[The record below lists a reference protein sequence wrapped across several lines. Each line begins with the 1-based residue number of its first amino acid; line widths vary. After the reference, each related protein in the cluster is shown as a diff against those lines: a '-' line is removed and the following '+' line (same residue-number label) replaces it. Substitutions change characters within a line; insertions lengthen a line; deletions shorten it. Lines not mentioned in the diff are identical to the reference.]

1 VRYWAIPTFQEES
14 FVMEQKNTEVVRGR
28 KVPTPSLSGSGLICA
43 ATRPS
48 IVIVTYNSAED
59 IDACLS
65 ACASS
70 DVGLS
75 AEIIVVDNASNDN
88 TCSIVARHPGVRL
101 IRKDANKG
109 FAAAVNHG
117 IASSS
122 SDYVLV
128 LNPDVVVSRDAV
140 LALMETL
147 ELREEY
153 AAAGCRMVYPNGRAQ
168 LSARP
173 FPTVTTF
180 LKRALLTNNLVTKL
194 FRPHEFDEQW
204 SIVSDDSSPVRVVDY
219 IIGGCMMIRR
229 SAFAAIGPLDEKYF
243 LYYEDTDWC
252 YRAQLKGW
260 KIGYLPRPS
269 IVHDYKR
276 SSSKVSFTNPLTWVH
291 LTSACRFFW
300 KVAGA
305 RGLKAII

>member
-1 VRYWAIPTFQEES
+1 VS
-14 FVMEQKNTEVVRGR
+14 EQKSIEVARGW
-28 KVPTPSLSGSGLICA
+28 KVPASNLSGSGFIRA
-43 ATRPS
+43 ETRPS
-48 IVIVTYNSAED
+48 IVIITYNSAQD

-65 ACASS
+65 ACTSS
-70 DVGLS
+70 DLELS
-75 AEIIVVDNASNDN
+75 PEIIVVDNASGDN
-88 TCSIVARHPGVRL
+88 TCAIVARHPGVQL
-101 IRKDANKG
+101 IRNDTNRG

-122 SDYVLV
+122 CDYVLV
-128 LNPDVVVSRDAV
+128 LNPDVVVTREAV

-147 ELREEY
+147 EMREEY
-153 AAAGCRMVYPNGRAQ
+153 AAVGCSLVYPNGRLQ

-180 LKRALLTNNLVTKL
+180 LKRALLTNNLVTRL
-194 FRPHEFDEQW
+194 YRSRQFDEQW
-204 SIVSDDSSPVRVVDY
+204 SIAPDDSSPVKVVDY

-229 SAFAAIGPLDEKYF
+229 SAYTAIGPLDEKYF

-252 YRAQLKGW
+252 YRAHLKGW

-269 IVHDYKR
+269 LIHDYKR

>member
-1 VRYWAIPTFQEES
+1 VN
-14 FVMEQKNTEVVRGR
+14 EQKSIEVARGW
-28 KVPTPSLSGSGLICA
+28 KVPASNLSGSGFIRA
-43 ATRPS
+43 ETRPS
-48 IVIVTYNSAED
+48 IVIITYNSAQD

-65 ACASS
+65 ACTSS
-70 DVGLS
+70 DLELS
-75 AEIIVVDNASNDN
+75 AEIIVVDNASGDN
-88 TCSIVARHPGVRL
+88 TCAIVARHPGVQL
-101 IRKDANKG
+101 IRNDTNRG

-122 SDYVLV
+122 CDCVLV
-128 LNPDVVVSRDAV
+128 LNPDVVVTREAV

-147 ELREEY
+147 EMREEY
-153 AAAGCRMVYPNGRAQ
+153 AAVGCSLVYPNGRLQ

-180 LKRALLTNNLVTKL
+180 LKRALLTNNLVTRL
-194 FRPHEFDEQW
+194 YRSRQFDEHT
-204 SIVSDDSSPVRVVDY
+204 
-219 IIGGCMMIRR
+219 
-229 SAFAAIGPLDEKYF
+229 AIGPLDEKYF

-252 YRAQLKGW
+252 YRAHLKGW

-269 IVHDYKR
+269 LIHDYKR

>member
-1 VRYWAIPTFQEES
+1 VS
-14 FVMEQKNTEVVRGR
+14 EQKNIEVARGW
-28 KVPTPSLSGSGLICA
+28 KAPSPSLSGSGVICTG
-43 ATRPS
+43 TRPS
-48 IVIVTYNSAED
+48 IVIVTYNSGQD
-59 IDACLS
+59 IDVCLNACVS
-65 ACASS
+65 NG
-70 DVGLS
+70 VGLS
-75 AEIIVVDNASNDN
+75 AEIIVVDNASGDN
-88 TCSIVARHPGVRL
+88 TCAIVARHPGVQL
-101 IRKDANKG
+101 IRNDTNKG

-117 IASSS
+117 IASTS

-128 LNPDVVVSRDAV
+128 LNPDVVVTREAV
-140 LALMETL
+140 LALMKTL
-147 ELREEY
+147 EVKEEY
-153 AAAGCRMVYPNGRAQ
+153 AAVGCRMVYPNGAQQ

-180 LKRALLTNNLVTKL
+180 LTRALLTNDLVTKL
-194 FRPHEFDEQW
+194 YRPHELEAEGSFTP
-204 SIVSDDSSPVRVVDY
+204 DDSSQVRVVDY

-229 SAFAAIGPLDEKYF
+229 SAYTAIGPLDEKYF

-252 YRAQLKGW
+252 YRAHLQGW

-269 IVHDYKR
+269 IIHYYKR

>member
-1 VRYWAIPTFQEES
+1 VG
-14 FVMEQKNTEVVRGR
+14 EQKNIEVARGR
-28 KVPTPSLSGSGLICA
+28 KISSPSHSSSGSICT
-43 ATRPS
+43 ATRSS
-48 IVIVTYNSAED
+48 IVIVTYNSAQD

-65 ACASS
+65 ACALN
-70 DVGLS
+70 DVGLC
-75 AEIIVVDNASNDN
+75 AEIIVVDNASADN
-88 TCSIVARHPGVRL
+88 TCAIVAQHPGVQL
-101 IRKDANKG
+101 IRNDSNKG

-117 IASSS
+117 IASTS

-128 LNPDVVVSRDAV
+128 LNPDVVVTREAV

-153 AAAGCRMVYPNGRAQ
+153 AAVGCRMISPSGAPQ

-180 LKRALLTNNLVTKL
+180 LKRALLTNDLVTKL
-194 FRPHEFDEQW
+194 YRAREFDAQW
-204 SIVSDDSSPVRVVDY
+204 SIAPEESSQVKIVDY

-229 SAFAAIGPLDEKYF
+229 SAYTAVGPLDEKYF

-252 YRAQLKGW
+252 YRAHLKGW

-269 IVHDYKR
+269 IVHYYKR

>member
-1 VRYWAIPTFQEES
+1 MS
-14 FVMEQKNTEVVRGR
+14 EQKNIEA
-28 KVPTPSLSGSGLICA
+28 GSGWKAPSPGLNGSGFTCM

-65 ACASS
+65 ACTSS
-70 DVGLS
+70 EVGLS

-88 TCSIVARHPGVRL
+88 TCAIVARHPGVRL
-101 IRKDANKG
+101 IRNDANKG
-109 FAAAVNHG
+109 FAAAVNYG

-168 LSARP
+168 HSARP

-180 LKRALLTNNLVTKL
+180 LKRALLTNNLVAKL
-194 FRPHEFDEQW
+194 YRRHEFDEQW

-252 YRAQLKGW
+252 YRAHLKGW

-276 SSSKVSFTNPLTWVH
+276 SSSKVSFTNPLPWVH

>member
-1 VRYWAIPTFQEES
+1 MS
-14 FVMEQKNTEVVRGR
+14 EQKNIEVARGW
-28 KVPTPSLSGSGLICA
+28 KVPSPSLSGSGSICA
-43 ATRPS
+43 GTRAS
-48 IVIVTYNSAED
+48 IVIVTYNSAQD
-59 IDACLS
+59 IDGCLS
-65 ACASS
+65 ACALS
-70 DVGLS
+70 DAGLS
-75 AEIIVVDNASNDN
+75 AEVIVVDNASGDN
-88 TCSIVARHPGVRL
+88 TCAIVARHPGVQL
-101 IRKDANKG
+101 IQNDTNKG

-122 SDYVLV
+122 SDFVLV
-128 LNPDVVVSRDAV
+128 LNPDVAVTREAVS
-140 LALMETL
+140 ALMETL

-153 AAAGCRMVYPNGRAQ
+153 AAVGCRMVYPNGRPQ

-180 LKRALLTNNLVTKL
+180 LKRALLTNNLVNRL
-194 FRPHEFDEQW
+194 YRPYEFDEQW
-204 SIVSDDSSPVRVVDY
+204 SLAPDDSSAVKVVDY

-229 SAFAAIGPLDEKYF
+229 SAYTAIGPLDEKYF

-252 YRAQLKGW
+252 YRAHLKGW

-269 IVHDYKR
+269 IIHDYKR